1 MSFSLEAYRGWLPKI
16 TKPWEILAFNC
27 QRGIGERCLGTVHG
41 NCTTFGSLANQ
52 RDPLQNMH
60 VWQMVWLTHS
70 HSVNDML
77 TNGFQHP
84 LTVNSLWKNIP
95 YKANIYIYMIEQ
107 KRHHYTSLNLEIG
120 QAARVCDW
128 PACPGHRMLIRH
140 VSTHDSPHSEP
151 FRRPQRPEAML
162 PMW

>member
-1 MSFSLEAYRGWLPKI
+1 
-16 TKPWEILAFNC
+16 
-27 QRGIGERCLGTVHG
+27 
-41 NCTTFGSLANQ
+41 
-52 RDPLQNMH
+52 
-60 VWQMVWLTHS
+60 
-70 HSVNDML
+70 
-77 TNGFQHP
+77 
-84 LTVNSLWKNIP
+84 
-95 YKANIYIYMIEQ
+95 MIEQ